1 MALSLQPNS
10 PGRTS
15 GRPGIL
21 EQGYLKESK
30 QPIYSAALVLP
41 FLLVYEIGLVVLR
54 SDLINGGQ
62 AILKQ
67 LGAPIV
73 RNLGVSGSLVSIVI
87 IAAAFVIWQIRCK
100 GTWKIQPPV
109 LAAMFVESFFFA
121 LLLFLVLRVF
131 VHYAAEDPP
140 SVPSRRHATNREAV
154 SNDSAAG
161 TPAPQLVPCARG
173 SSAESGTELR
183 DFVLYCGAGVYE
195 ELVFRVLLLGLLML
209 VLTQWMHME
218 HAYAA
223 AWSVALGAI
232 IFSAYHHIGT
242 SGDKFELNVFL
253 QRLIAGLYF
262 SALYYNRS
270 FGIAAASHAMYDILV
285 GLNRLSP

>member
-1 MALSLQPNS
+1 MALPSQSFS
-10 PGRTS
+10 PLPKPLLPGMRES
-15 GRPGIL
+15 GYF
-21 EQGYLKESK
+21 QESR

-41 FLLVYEIGLVVLR
+41 FLLAYEIGLIVLR

-73 RNLGVSGSLVSIVI
+73 RSLGVSGSLVSIVF
-87 IAAAFVIWQIRCK
+87 IAAAFVIWQVRSDGK
-100 GTWKIQPPV
+100 WKIQPPV
-109 LAAMFVESFFFA
+109 LIAMFMESFFFA

-131 VHYAAEDPP
+131 VHYVADDPSPPRKHSMVHQSISNATPPALAAERMP
-140 SVPSRRHATNREAV
+140 
-154 SNDSAAG
+154 
-161 TPAPQLVPCARG
+161 VPCATR

-195 ELVFRVLLLGLLML
+195 ELVFRVMLLGLLML
-209 VLTQWMHME
+209 VLTQMMHME

-223 AWSVALGAI
+223 AWSVAIGAI
-232 IFSAYHHIGT
+232 IFSAYHHIGA

-270 FGIAAASHAMYDILV
+270 FGIAAASHALYDILV
-285 GLNRLSP
+285 GLNRLGS

>member
-10 PGRTS
+10 PDRTS

-41 FLLVYEIGLVVLR
+41 FLLVYEIGLIVLR

-73 RNLGVSGSLVSIVI
+73 RSLGVSGSLVSLVVIVV
-87 IAAAFVIWQIRCK
+87 AFVIWQIRRN

-131 VHYAAEDPP
+131 VHYVADDPAP
-140 SVPSRRHATNREAV
+140 PRRHATSREAV
-154 SNDSAAG
+154 SNDARRLTASERS
-161 TPAPQLVPCARG
+161 PVPCASR

-195 ELVFRVLLLGLLML
+195 ELVFRVLLLGILML

-232 IFSAYHHIGT
+232 IFSAYHHIGAN
-242 SGDKFELNVFL
+242 GDKFELNVFL

-285 GLNRLSP
+285 GLNRLGP

>member
-41 FLLVYEIGLVVLR
+41 FLLVYEIGLIVLR

-73 RNLGVSGSLVSIVI
+73 RSLGVSGSLVSIVI

-131 VHYAAEDPP
+131 VHYVAEDPLSNP
-140 SVPSRRHATNREAV
+140 PRRHATSREAV
-154 SNDSAAG
+154 SND
-161 TPAPQLVPCARG
+161 APQRRSPVPCASR

-232 IFSAYHHIGT
+232 IFSAYHHIGA

-285 GLNRLSP
+285 GLNRLGP